1 VSSDKELQPLAVAR
15 LLAALAKK
23 EGPVGLLML
32 GKQAID
38 DDSNQTV
45 SGSTSLAA
53 AHGLLQDTGVD
64 TPQVLVLRV
73 VGVCAGNLCLVV
85 LNLLRC

>member
-15 LLAALAKK
+15 LLAAVAQK
-23 EGPVGLLML
+23 EAPVGLLML

-45 SGSTSLAA
+45 SPVTKNGRGHAVNGSW
-53 AHGLLQDTGVD
+53 LQQMGGG
-64 TPQVLVLRV
+64 Q
-73 VGVCAGNLCLVV
+73 
-85 LNLLRC
+85 